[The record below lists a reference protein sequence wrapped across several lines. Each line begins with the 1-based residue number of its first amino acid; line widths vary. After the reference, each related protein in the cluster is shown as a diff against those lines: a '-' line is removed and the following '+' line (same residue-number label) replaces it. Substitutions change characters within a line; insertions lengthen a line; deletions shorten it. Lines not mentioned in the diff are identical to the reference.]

1 MREILWQ
8 VPAYRRYFRVEFAA
22 NGNPRRP
29 GGQRRGDD
37 HDQHRPSESKTWFP
51 SGEALAVK
59 RVWSERSLWLRWVF
73 ANAVGEALGLGMTAL
88 IGATI
93 VSSLEGGTSALATL
107 ALAAIAVLAGTFVEG
122 TVVGT
127 AQWWALSGPLPGMQW
142 RTWAVA
148 TGVGA
153 FLAWLLGMVPSTVLS
168 LGAGSGGASSAPT
181 EPSNMVVL
189 GLAFLMGLVLGP
201 VLGFA
206 QWLVLRR
213 FVSHAALWMP
223 ANALAWAFGMAVI
236 FASIDPA
243 ISGGFGLLS
252 VVILGLTLACAGAVV
267 GAIHGLALV
276 WLLRSSE

>member
-1 MREILWQ
+1 M
-8 VPAYRRYFRVEFAA
+8 
-22 NGNPRRP
+22 
-29 GGQRRGDD
+29 
-37 HDQHRPSESKTWFP
+37 
-51 SGEALAVK
+51 
-59 RVWSERSLWLRWVF
+59 
-73 ANAVGEALGLGMTAL
+73 
-88 IGATI
+88 
-93 VSSLEGGTSALATL
+93 
-107 ALAAIAVLAGTFVEG
+107 
-122 TVVGT
+122 
-127 AQWWALSGPLPGMQW
+127 
-142 RTWAVA
+142 A

-189 GLAFLMGLVLGP
+189 GLAFLMGLVLEP

-213 FVSHAALWMP
+213 YVSYVALWMP

-236 FASIDPA
+236 FAGIDPA

>member
-1 MREILWQ
+1 
-8 VPAYRRYFRVEFAA
+8 
-22 NGNPRRP
+22 
-29 GGQRRGDD
+29 
-37 HDQHRPSESKTWFP
+37 
-51 SGEALAVK
+51 
-59 RVWSERSLWLRWVF
+59 
-73 ANAVGEALGLGMTAL
+73 MTAL
-88 IGATI
+88 IGAAI
-93 VSSLEGGTSALATL
+93 VSSLGEGTSALATL
-107 ALAAIAVLAGTFVEG
+107 A
-122 TVVGT
+122 
-127 AQWWALSGPLPGMQW
+127 
-142 RTWAVA
+142 
-148 TGVGA
+148 
-153 FLAWLLGMVPSTVLS
+153 
-168 LGAGSGGASSAPT
+168 
-181 EPSNMVVL
+181 
-189 GLAFLMGLVLGP
+189 LGP